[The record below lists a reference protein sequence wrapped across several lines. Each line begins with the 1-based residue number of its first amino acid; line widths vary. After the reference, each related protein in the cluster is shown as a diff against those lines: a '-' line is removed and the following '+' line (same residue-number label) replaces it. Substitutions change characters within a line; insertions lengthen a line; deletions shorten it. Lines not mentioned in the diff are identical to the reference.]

1 MNNALKAMLGACL
14 AFAIALSVQAVDFIL
29 TDVDANVQKGDW
41 SITSADLK
49 LDAKVPFT
57 IANKTLKGGRQW
69 GSEVLTISTDAFAI
83 EVVPTRG
90 MGVLSA
96 SGDGIR
102 LGWNSPVDE
111 VVNPAFINL
120 ENRGGLGWL
129 EGFNEMLVRC
139 GYGWAGGPIEADGR
153 LYTLHGRAGN
163 IPASKVI
170 VSIDDQAPYA
180 IRVRGL
186 VKEGGFKN
194 YAYEIRTE
202 LQYVPG
208 EKSFTIHD
216 VLTNV
221 GDYASDYQIIYHA
234 NFGPPLL
241 EEGARFSA
249 PVREVAPSNEYSAT
263 MMDSWDVY
271 LGPTRDFDEM
281 VMNVFPY
288 GDEKGVTFAMLS
300 NRAGDKGVG
309 LSFDVDQLPLLNLW
323 KNTETLKTG
332 YVTGLEPSTTIPLPV
347 PVAREHGFIRQ
358 IGPGESTEFVLTF
371 SLLSSADDVAK
382 YQEKID
388 VIQERGPTTVHAAP
402 LYQ

>member
-1 MNNALKAMLGACL
+1 MKHALKAVLGTCL
-14 AFAIALSVQAVDFIL
+14 ALALAVSAQAVDFVL
-29 TDVDANVQKGDW
+29 TDVDANVQRGDW
-41 SITSADLK
+41 SVSSKELN

-57 IANKTLKGGRQW
+57 IANKVLKGGRQW
-69 GSEVLTISTDAFAI
+69 GSEVLTIATDAFVI

-96 SGDGIR
+96 TGDGIR
-102 LGWNSPVDE
+102 LGWNSPVNE
-111 VVNPAFINL
+111 VVNPAFMNL

-129 EGFNEMLVRC
+129 EGFGEMLVRC
-139 GYGWAGGPIEADGR
+139 GYGWAGGAVEADGR

-163 IPASKVI
+163 TPASKVI
-170 VSIDDQAPYA
+170 VTVDEAAPHA
-180 IRVRGL
+180 ISVKGL

-194 YAYEIRTE
+194 YAYEIWTE
-202 LQYVPG
+202 LKYIPG

-216 VLTNV
+216 TLTNV
-221 GDYASDYQIIYHA
+221 GDYAGDYQIIYHA

-241 EEGARFSA
+241 EEGAKFSA
-249 PVREVAPSNEYSAT
+249 PVREVAPSNDYSAT
-263 MMDSWDVY
+263 MMDSWDTY

-288 GDEKGVTFAMLS
+288 GDENGVTFTMLS
-300 NRAGDKGVG
+300 NKAGDKGVG
-309 LSFDVDQLPLLNLW
+309 LAFDIDQLPLLNLW

-347 PVAREHGFIRQ
+347 PVAREHGFIRK
-358 IGPGESTEFVLTF
+358 IGPGESVRFDLTF
-371 SLLSSADDVAK
+371 SLLSNAGEVSE
-382 YQEKID
+382 YQKKID
-388 VIQERGPTTVHAAP
+388 AIQKQGEAKIHAAP